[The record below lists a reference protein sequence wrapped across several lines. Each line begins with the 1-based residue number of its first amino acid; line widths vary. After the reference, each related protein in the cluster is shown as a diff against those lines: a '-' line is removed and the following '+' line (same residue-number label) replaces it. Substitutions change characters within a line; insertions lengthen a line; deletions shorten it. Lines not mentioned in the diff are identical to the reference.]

1 MNNTIINLEEY
12 RTPSAKVFSGRPRGK
27 EVREKSGIDELENKF
42 DKIEIIIPDDIYAI
56 NPSFL
61 EEFLLNIVTK
71 LKEDDFYKRIKFTT
85 HGEYEIEEDL
95 HEAVSRILKKYNAL
109 A

>member
-1 MNNTIINLEEY
+1 MNTKIINLEEY
-12 RTPSAKVFSGRPRGK
+12 RTPKAKVFSGRPRGK
-27 EVREKSGIDELENKF
+27 EVREKSGIDELVNKF

-61 EEFLLNIVTK
+61 EEFLLNVVTM
-71 LKEDDFYKRIKFTT
+71 LKEEDFYKKFDFSSK
-85 HGEYEIEEDL
+85 GEYEIADDL
-95 HEAVSRILKKYNAL
+95 QEAVSRILKKYNAL